1 MLWKQFYQPVDEK
14 LACVEELTK
23 IAFLVYRRWWIPTF
37 AKVGRVRKPPILR
50 TESME
55 SGKSI

>member
-1 MLWKQFYQPVDEK
+1 MLWEEFYQLVDEK
-14 LACVEELTK
+14 LARVEELTE

-37 AKVGRVRKPPILR
+37 AKVGRVRKPPILS